1 MDPGFQAENV
11 LAFTLALPQ
20 ARYEDP
26 AAAAQFHTRLLERLS
41 GIPSVENV
49 GGVANLP
56 LDGRASGTAHET
68 ADDPAGP
75 GGLGQM
81 LWYSFATPGYFETM
95 QIPVMAG
102 RGFERRDH
110 EESLPNVMVSSALAD
125 RLWPGE
131 DAIGKQ
137 LRRVGDTSAWL
148 AVVGVAGS
156 VRDRGLR
163 EDPSE
168 TVYYPMVNR
177 YSSFGGALRQLTYTI
192 RAPNALALA
201 PTVRAAVWE
210 LDPELP
216 LTGMDTMS
224 SVVAGSVVRL
234 SFTMMALV
242 VAAMMAVALGAIGLY
257 GVLSYLVS
265 QRRQEIGVRIALGAP
280 AASVR
285 NMVVRQGARLAL
297 LGIGLGLVGSAALTR
312 LLQGLLFGTA
322 PLDPLAFSATSL
334 GLLGVVMLA
343 SYLPARKASTVDP
356 IEALRME

>member
-1 MDPGFQAENV
+1 M
-11 LAFTLALPQ
+11 
-20 ARYEDP
+20 
-26 AAAAQFHTRLLERLS
+26 
-41 GIPSVENV
+41 
-49 GGVANLP
+49 
-56 LDGRASGTAHET
+56 
-68 ADDPAGP
+68 
-75 GGLGQM
+75 
-81 LWYSFATPGYFETM
+81 
-95 QIPVMAG
+95 
-102 RGFERRDH
+102 
-110 EESLPNVMVSSALAD
+110 
-125 RLWPGE
+125 
-131 DAIGKQ
+131 
-137 LRRVGDTSAWL
+137 
-148 AVVGVAGS
+148 
-156 VRDRGLR
+156 RDRGLR

-168 TVYYPMVNR
+168 TVYYPMVNS
-177 YSSFGGALRQLTYTI
+177 YSSFGGAVRQLTYTV

-201 PTVRAAVWE
+201 PAVRAAVWE

-297 LGIGLGLVGSAALTR
+297 LGIGLGLAGSAALTR
-312 LLQGLLFGTA
+312 LLQGLLFDTA